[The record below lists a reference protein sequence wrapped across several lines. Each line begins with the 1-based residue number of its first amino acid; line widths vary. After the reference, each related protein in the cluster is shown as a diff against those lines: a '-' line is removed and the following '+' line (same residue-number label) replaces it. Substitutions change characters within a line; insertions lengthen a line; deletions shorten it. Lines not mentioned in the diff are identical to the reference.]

1 MARLTLSGRVYLD
14 TNIFIYAL
22 EGYRTFRTAI
32 ATLFDALDRQ
42 ELFAV
47 TSELTLAEALVKP
60 FLDRNVEREA
70 AYLRILQPSASLQ
83 MLPVNRD
90 VLVAAARLRA
100 ETSIKLPDAIHAATR
115 RSPAAPAF
123 SPTTPTSRSS
133 PAFRFFHSHSCNGK
147 GKERHSG

>member
-1 MARLTLSGRVYLD
+1 MAGLTLSGRIYLD

-22 EGYRTFRTAI
+22 EGYPTFRTAL

-42 ELFAV
+42 ELTAV

-60 FLDRNVEREA
+60 FLDRSVEREA
-70 AYLRILQPSASLQ
+70 AYLRMLQSSASLQ

-100 ETSIKLPDAIHAATR
+100 DTSIKLPDAIHAATAQIAGC
-115 RSPAAPAF
+115 SYF
-123 SPTTPTSRSS
+123 LTND
-133 PAFRFFHSHSCNGK
+133 SHVKIIPGLTILSLTQL
-147 GKERHSG
+147 